1 MYEPSGRQFSYAGF
15 LWPALIAASASE
27 IAATFAKQWVDLAV
41 GPGREPATHE
51 PAWATPN
58 KIALELKTVRLR
70 TFATEPEGMPILLC
84 APFALHGAAITD
96 LAPGH
101 SLVAALREAGL
112 SRLFVTDWRSA
123 QADMRDLGIDN
134 YLADLNVLVD
144 HLGGHVDLIG
154 LCQGGW
160 MALLYAAR
168 FPAKVGKLVLA
179 GAPIDIAAGTSGLS
193 AIAESSPIEVFH
205 ELVRIGDGRM
215 LGRSMLRLWGP
226 DFVGP
231 DEAREL
237 LQTPEPLG
245 SAHFTQLERVFQD
258 WHSWTLD
265 LPGRFYLEVV
275 EKLYK
280 HNDLAAG
287 RFVALGQRIDL
298 KRLRAPLF
306 LLAARDDEVVAPA
319 QLFAAE
325 RLVGTPAE
333 CLRSAE
339 APCRHVGL
347 FVGKVALDEFWPGV
361 ARWLLEPG
369 SIAPEILG
377 ADPIPAR
384 DNARSPAVS
393 AQH

>member
-15 LWPALIAASASE
+15 LWPALVAASASE
-27 IAATFAKQWVDLAV
+27 LVATFAKQWIDLA
-41 GPGREPATHE
+41 GGSGREPATNE
-51 PAWATPN
+51 PIWATPN
-58 KIALELKTVRLR
+58 EIALELKTVRLR
-70 TFATEPEGMPILLC
+70 TFATAPQGVPTLLC

-112 SRLFVTDWRSA
+112 TRLFVTDWHSA
-123 QADMRDLGIDN
+123 QADMRDFGIDN

-160 MALLYAAR
+160 MALLYAAC

-179 GAPIDIAAGTSGLS
+179 GAPIDIAAAPSGLS
-193 AIAESSPIEVFH
+193 ALAESSPIAVFH
-205 ELVRIGDGRM
+205 ELVKLGDGRM
-215 LGRSMLRLWGP
+215 LGRNMLRFWGP
-226 DFVGP
+226 DVIAP
-231 DEAREL
+231 DEIREL

-245 SAHFTQLERVFQD
+245 SSRFAQIEKTFRD
-258 WHSWTLD
+258 WYAWTVD
-265 LPGRFYLEVV
+265 LPGHFYLEVV

-280 HNDLAAG
+280 DNQLADG

-298 KRLRAPLF
+298 KRLRTPLF

-325 RLVGTPAE
+325 RLVATPANS
-333 CLRSAE
+333 LRKAE

-347 FVGKVALDEFWPGV
+347 FIGKVALEEFWPGV

-369 SIAPEILG
+369 SIAPEIVEPDQVPDLE
-377 ADPIPAR
+377 R
-384 DNARSPAVS
+384 VRSPAVS